1 MKKGILLVLIMIV
14 FVTFSYCENNKQY
27 YSEKVSISPCGRYEI
42 IKQWHQIGD
51 NVLEET
57 YSIIGIKTKEKK
69 ELFKHKRKDS
79 PKPQFFWA
87 KNKKLLIYDR
97 LRGIDS
103 KSVLEF
109 YSIKEEK
116 VLFYVSG
123 HLAAFDKSNQQFFY
137 IRTKWVDKKKQLVE
151 CCICTVKVEKD
162 LKEKILYKFKTSYW
176 DWSEVPTIELFE
188 NKKLLRF
195 KRQDLWKVK
204 DMYFYQGEIYIP
216 EIYIRY

>member
-1 MKKGILLVLIMIV
+1 
-14 FVTFSYCENNKQY
+14 
-27 YSEKVSISPCGRYEI
+27 
-42 IKQWHQIGD
+42 
-51 NVLEET
+51 
-57 YSIIGIKTKEKK
+57 KTKEKK
-69 ELFKHKRKDS
+69 ELFKCKRKDS
-79 PKPQFFWA
+79 PKPQFFWT

-97 LRGIDS
+97 LRDIDS

-109 YSIKEEK
+109 YSIKEAK

-123 HLAAFDKSNQQFFY
+123 NLAAFDKSNQQFFY
-137 IRTKWVDKKKQLVE
+137 IRTKWLDKKKQLVE

-162 LKEKILYKFKTSYW
+162 LKEKILFKFQISYW